1 LGQPNTFLAYSD
13 HWALRPSEIWEDE
26 VLGNERAAWELL
38 GGSLDPWQQVWKA
51 KVTREHTFLPS
62 SPSGMLREPWMVT
75 VAEYLDGTIKRRY
88 PPARAFATA
97 TVIPGLPLH
106 PSIVASHRGRGRSY
120 TTTVVE
126 ETVGAF
132 GIHEPLYTQTPC
144 AGAYNTAAFKKAER
158 VGWFGYMFGGATD
171 LGLRN
176 SAPERRG
183 ELDNAYA
190 KTHLL
195 SDVWR
200 FESTGGGCGSAPL
213 EPSSLAGA

>member
-1 LGQPNTFLAYSD
+1 M
-13 HWALRPSEIWEDE
+13 
-26 VLGNERAAWELL
+26 LGNERAAWELL
-38 GGSLDPWQQVWKA
+38 GGSLDPWQQVWEA
-51 KVTREHTFLPS
+51 KVTSDVLLELHS
-62 SPSGMLREPWMVT
+62 SGMLKEPWMVT
-75 VAEYLDGTIKRRY
+75 VAKYLDGTIKRRY

-106 PSIVASHRGRGRSY
+106 PAIVASHRGRAQSY

-126 ETVGAF
+126 ETVDAS
-132 GIHEPLYTQTPC
+132 GIHESSIESPC

-183 ELDNAYA
+183 EHDNAYA

-200 FESTGGGCGSAPL
+200 FESTGGGCDSSPL
-213 EPSSLAGA
+213 ESSSLAGA